1 VDLNPQYAPMN
12 FQKASGVLVLVNP
25 PEESIVLGAIR
36 LGISGS
42 WSVHEFKDVLS
53 SLDDVYQ
60 RLAGTMLLG
69 DLVREE
75 ARLNEKLDEK
85 DLYDEMSYGWS
96 NTYYGMRL
104 FDERRRAAVF
114 QPFHETLE
122 ATRPLVAPLNVDAVR
137 LESPGWVQLIGH
149 LNPLKTIADFI
160 TKWRAE
166 NTKREQVR
174 TKAAFDTEQ
183 ANRKFAFDI
192 LSHLPET
199 RRHEVA
205 SRLAEIAEF
214 TITPSVLALNRLA
227 GDSRVIDAEI
237 VEPRAALPPVVE
249 ESPGVP
255 NQGIPKRRIRLK

>member
-1 VDLNPQYAPMN
+1 
-12 FQKASGVLVLVNP
+12 VLVNP
-25 PEESIVLGAIR
+25 PEESIALGAIR

-42 WSVHEFKDVLS
+42 WSVREFKDMLS

-60 RLAGTMLLG
+60 RVAGTMLLG

-75 ARLNEKLDEK
+75 ARRNENLDEK
-85 DLYDEMSYGWS
+85 ERYDEISYGWS
-96 NTYYGMRL
+96 NTYYGRRFL
-104 FDERRRAAVF
+104 DERRRDAVF

-122 ATRPLVAPLNVDAVR
+122 VTRPLIEPLNVDAVR
-137 LESPGWVQLIGH
+137 IESPGWVQLIGH

-166 NTKREQVR
+166 NTKREQMR
-174 TKAAFDTEQ
+174 RKAAFDTEQ
-183 ANRKFAFDI
+183 ANRKFSFDI
-192 LSHLPET
+192 LSHLPES

-205 SRLAEIAEF
+205 SRLAEIAEY

-237 VEPRAALPPVVE
+237 VQPMAALPPVVE
-249 ESPGVP
+249 DSPRAP
-255 NQGIPKRRIRLK
+255 DQGRPKRRIRLE